1 MVTDYNALAQQPN
14 TVAVPREQLESAKG
28 YPYTHYDCPYCG
40 TPLEFEG
47 DTQGEVLECDHCRR
61 EFEG

>member
-1 MVTDYNALAQQPN
+1 MSDEST
-14 TVAVPREQLESAKG
+14 LESAKG